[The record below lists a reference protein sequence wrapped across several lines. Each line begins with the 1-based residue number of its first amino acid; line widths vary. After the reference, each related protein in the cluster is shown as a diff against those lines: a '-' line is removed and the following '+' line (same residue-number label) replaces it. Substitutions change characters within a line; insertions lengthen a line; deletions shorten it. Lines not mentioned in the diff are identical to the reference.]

1 MFNQSCMCKVWDRTQ
16 NYISVYPHTRQAFP
30 LHKTQGPYIRPLQVN
45 ICIPCHRRGVRS
57 YGKLP
62 SRQLQRVTY
71 PGEIQLRGYNIL
83 LEDNQTFRTL
93 LTLMI
98 PAQQKHCQC
107 KIPRGTICQ
116 AFVWDFLFVR
126 HIMAEPSNW
135 FNSIN
140 QPYCAQ
146 NINILH
152 KNR

>member
-1 MFNQSCMCKVWDRTQ
+1 MSQE
-16 NYISVYPHTRQAFP
+16 
-30 LHKTQGPYIRPLQVN
+30 
-45 ICIPCHRRGVRS
+45 GVRS

-71 PGEIQLRGYNIL
+71 PGEIQLKGYNIL

-126 HIMAEPSNW
+126 HITAKPSNR
-135 FNSIN
+135 FNSMN
-140 QPYCAQ
+140 QPCRAQ
-146 NINILH
+146 NIKIQH
-152 KNR
+152 KHNKRCHFAKSSCLKISSKNWCMLGGNFFSACKKIWQLGNFYYFYAIF